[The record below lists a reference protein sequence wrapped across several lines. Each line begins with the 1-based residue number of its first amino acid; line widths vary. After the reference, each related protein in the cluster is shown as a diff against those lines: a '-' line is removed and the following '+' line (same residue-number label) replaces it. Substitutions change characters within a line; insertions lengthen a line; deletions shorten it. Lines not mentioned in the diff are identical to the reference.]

1 MDYTWDGIKGG
12 GTSPYEKGK
21 YMPILRNHRYIFT
34 IKEVKGPGFATLNEA
49 VTSPDNFTNHNIV
62 VVPIVID
69 AFTDITFNESGHF
82 LAVTRTAMTLQGK
95 HDATSTQ
102 NKFSVRTNY
111 PSGWK
116 VGAYNADGTTI
127 SVSNS
132 WLKPSQN
139 SGAAD
144 ATLTNPVTE
153 ELQAITNGKGFKD
166 GYLEIRAGRLYTKI
180 NIKQIG
186 TPLDYVAE
194 YNLAGGSIYNSP
206 FISSVPPGISPTA
219 AQTDPNLHWASS
231 HSNDQSGYYNWYV
244 LTGENNDNHPLYP
257 KPWQP
262 VPYNNH
268 HTHIPMF

>member
-1 MDYTWDGIKGG
+1 
-12 GTSPYEKGK
+12 
-21 YMPILRNHRYIFT
+21 
-34 IKEVKGPGFATLNEA
+34 
-49 VTSPDNFTNHNIV
+49 
-62 VVPIVID
+62 
-69 AFTDITFNESGHF
+69 
-82 LAVTRTAMTLQGK
+82 MTLQGK

-127 SVSNS
+127 TVSNS

-139 SGAAD
+139 SGAAG

-186 TPLDYVAE
+186 TPLDYVDGA
-194 YNLAGGSIYNSP
+194 AWRCGGGGCVN
-206 FISSVPPGISPTA
+206 FSVF
-219 AQTDPNLHWASS
+219 
-231 HSNDQSGYYNWYV
+231 WY
-244 LTGENNDNHPLYP
+244 LTLFS
-257 KPWQP
+257 KA
-262 VPYNNH
+262 
-268 HTHIPMF
+268 

>member
-139 SGAAD
+139 SG
-144 ATLTNPVTE
+144 
-153 ELQAITNGKGFKD
+153 
-166 GYLEIRAGRLYTKI
+166 
-180 NIKQIG
+180 
-186 TPLDYVAE
+186 
-194 YNLAGGSIYNSP
+194 GGWR
-206 FISSVPPGISPTA
+206 
-219 AQTDPNLHWASS
+219 HS
-231 HSNDQSGYYNWYV
+231 HQSGYGGIAGHHEWQGIQGWLSV
-244 LTGENNDNHPLYP
+244 DTGWTTLY
-257 KPWQP
+257 
-262 VPYNNH
+262 
-268 HTHIPMF
+268 

>member
-111 PSGWK
+111 PSG
-116 VGAYNADGTTI
+116 V
-127 SVSNS
+127 
-132 WLKPSQN
+132 
-139 SGAAD
+139 
-144 ATLTNPVTE
+144 E
-153 ELQAITNGKGFKD
+153 
-166 GYLEIRAGRLYTKI
+166 GRCL
-180 NIKQIG
+180 
-186 TPLDYVAE
+186 
-194 YNLAGGSIYNSP
+194 
-206 FISSVPPGISPTA
+206 
-219 AQTDPNLHWASS
+219 
-231 HSNDQSGYYNWYV
+231 
-244 LTGENNDNHPLYP
+244 
-257 KPWQP
+257 
-262 VPYNNH
+262 
-268 HTHIPMF
+268 

>member
-34 IKEVKGPGFATLNEA
+34 IKEVK
-49 VTSPDNFTNHNIV
+49 
-62 VVPIVID
+62 VPIVID

-139 SGAAD
+139 SGAAG

-166 GYLEIRAGRLYTKI
+166 GYL
-180 NIKQIG
+180 
-186 TPLDYVAE
+186 
-194 YNLAGGSIYNSP
+194 
-206 FISSVPPGISPTA
+206 
-219 AQTDPNLHWASS
+219 
-231 HSNDQSGYYNWYV
+231 
-244 LTGENNDNHPLYP
+244 
-257 KPWQP
+257 
-262 VPYNNH
+262 
-268 HTHIPMF
+268 

>member
-116 VGAYNADGTTI
+116 VGPYNADGTTI

-139 SGAAD
+139 SGRLAPLSPIRLRRNCRPSRMARD
-144 ATLTNPVTE
+144 SRMVICRYGLDDFILKSILSRSVRLWIMLPNITSPVALSIILLSFLPFLRVFLPLQPRLTLIFIGLRAIAMTNLV
-153 ELQAITNGKGFKD
+153 I
-166 GYLEIRAGRLYTKI
+166 I
-180 NIKQIG
+180 IG
-186 TPLDYVAE
+186 TCSQERIMILTIQMPR
-194 YNLAGGSIYNSP
+194 
-206 FISSVPPGISPTA
+206 SSLMMS
-219 AQTDPNLHWASS
+219 
-231 HSNDQSGYYNWYV
+231 
-244 LTGENNDNHPLYP
+244 
-257 KPWQP
+257 
-262 VPYNNH
+262 
-268 HTHIPMF
+268 F

>member
-12 GTSPYEKGK
+12 GTSPYGKGK

-139 SGAAD
+139 SGAAG

-166 GYLEIRAGRLYTKI
+166 GYL
-180 NIKQIG
+180 
-186 TPLDYVAE
+186 
-194 YNLAGGSIYNSP
+194 
-206 FISSVPPGISPTA
+206 
-219 AQTDPNLHWASS
+219 
-231 HSNDQSGYYNWYV
+231 
-244 LTGENNDNHPLYP
+244 
-257 KPWQP
+257 
-262 VPYNNH
+262 
-268 HTHIPMF
+268 

>member
-111 PSGWK
+111 CWILLLMERRS
-116 VGAYNADGTTI
+116 VCGTRTI
-127 SVSNS
+127 
-132 WLKPSQN
+132 
-139 SGAAD
+139 G
-144 ATLTNPVTE
+144 
-153 ELQAITNGKGFKD
+153 
-166 GYLEIRAGRLYTKI
+166 
-180 NIKQIG
+180 
-186 TPLDYVAE
+186 
-194 YNLAGGSIYNSP
+194 
-206 FISSVPPGISPTA
+206 
-219 AQTDPNLHWASS
+219 
-231 HSNDQSGYYNWYV
+231 V
-244 LTGENNDNHPLYP
+244 LTRKGEMKYAAHYSP
-257 KPWQP
+257 
-262 VPYNNH
+262 
-268 HTHIPMF
+268 

>member
-139 SGAAD
+139 RVAPAA
-144 ATLTNPVTE
+144 
-153 ELQAITNGKGFKD
+153 
-166 GYLEIRAGRLYTKI
+166 
-180 NIKQIG
+180 
-186 TPLDYVAE
+186 PL
-194 YNLAGGSIYNSP
+194 
-206 FISSVPPGISPTA
+206 F
-219 AQTDPNLHWASS
+219 
-231 HSNDQSGYYNWYV
+231 
-244 LTGENNDNHPLYP
+244 
-257 KPWQP
+257 
-262 VPYNNH
+262 
-268 HTHIPMF
+268 

>member
-69 AFTDITFNESGHF
+69 A
-82 LAVTRTAMTLQGK
+82 VTRTAMTLQGK

-139 SGAAD
+139 SGAAG

-166 GYLEIRAGRLYTKI
+166 GYL
-180 NIKQIG
+180 
-186 TPLDYVAE
+186 
-194 YNLAGGSIYNSP
+194 
-206 FISSVPPGISPTA
+206 
-219 AQTDPNLHWASS
+219 
-231 HSNDQSGYYNWYV
+231 
-244 LTGENNDNHPLYP
+244 
-257 KPWQP
+257 
-262 VPYNNH
+262 
-268 HTHIPMF
+268 

>member
-139 SGAAD
+139 SGAAG

-153 ELQAITNGKGFKD
+153 ELQAITNGKG
-166 GYLEIRAGRLYTKI
+166 
-180 NIKQIG
+180 
-186 TPLDYVAE
+186 VA
-194 YNLAGGSIYNSP
+194 
-206 FISSVPPGISPTA
+206 
-219 AQTDPNLHWASS
+219 ASS
-231 HSNDQSGYYNWYV
+231 RQKRFD
-244 LTGENNDNHPLYP
+244 P
-257 KPWQP
+257 
-262 VPYNNH
+262 
-268 HTHIPMF
+268 